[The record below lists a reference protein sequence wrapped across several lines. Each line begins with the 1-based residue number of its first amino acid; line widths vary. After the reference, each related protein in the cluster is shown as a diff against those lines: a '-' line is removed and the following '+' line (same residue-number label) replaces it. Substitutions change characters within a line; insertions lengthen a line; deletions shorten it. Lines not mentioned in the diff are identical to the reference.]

1 MDDLDS
7 EGIQYQLDGFDLCLD
22 GYIHSVADW
31 FHVLCDSA
39 GNPLQFEVHGKAIGN
54 HFGETLG
61 SRLKRI
67 VPVYLLRL
75 AYAVARNHRGNEAN
89 RHSVRLATH
98 RLRERE
104 NLRLFE
110 FDIMRSRELDKRY
123 DMIRA
128 ANILNLD
135 YFSDEFLAAA
145 LQSLGECLDAGGM
158 LCVVRTRSDGSNHGS
173 LFEKAENGFNAV
185 QRIGDGSEIEHIVLS
200 AS

>member
-1 MDDLDS
+1 
-7 EGIQYQLDGFDLCLD
+7 
-22 GYIHSVADW
+22 
-31 FHVLCDSA
+31 
-39 GNPLQFEVHGKAIGN
+39 
-54 HFGETLG
+54 
-61 SRLKRI
+61 
-67 VPVYLLRL
+67 
-75 AYAVARNHRGNEAN
+75 
-89 RHSVRLATH
+89 
-98 RLRERE
+98 
-104 NLRLFE
+104 
-110 FDIMRSRELDKRY
+110 MRSRELDKRY